1 MFDKL
6 RFLAI
11 SKIDEV
17 CLEEMKNELTILQ
30 IQTRSID
37 EDMNMV
43 DGVEEYEIKLAK
55 ENDKHGA
62 GKTWKDD
69 GAEYERRI

>member
-1 MFDKL
+1 MKIFDPNFVKGTNKLTLRECVDKL

-30 IQTRSID
+30 MQTRSID
-37 EDMNMV
+37 EDMNIV
-43 DGVEEYEIKLAK
+43 DGVEEY
-55 ENDKHGA
+55 GM
-62 GKTWKDD
+62 G
-69 GAEYERRI
+69 